1 MSIDYD
7 KIFDDALKKLRSEGR
22 YRVFNNITRKKG
34 EFPKAIYNN
43 QFGVKSDVTI
53 WCSNDYLGMG
63 QNPSVVEAFV
73 NAVNLV
79 GAGAGGT
86 RNISGTSNYHV
97 ELENELSRFHKKEA
111 SLIFTSGYIANEC
124 ALSTLA
130 RFLPNSIIFSD
141 ENNHASMI
149 EGIKKGNS
157 NKKIWKHNDINH
169 LEYLLRNTDKNS
181 SKIVAFE
188 SVYSM
193 DGDFAPIEEIINIS
207 KKYNAL
213 TYLDEVHGVGL
224 YGLFGGGLSQKLEV
238 QEEIDILEGTLA
250 KGFGLMGGYITAKS
264 NIIDVIRS
272 YAPGFIFTTS
282 LPPSLAA
289 AAIASIRFVRNNNN
303 LRVSLYER
311 SRKLKQMMYNKNLPI
326 IENKS
331 HIVPLLVKDPKLCKE
346 ISDILLNDYSIYVQP
361 INYPT
366 VPRGLE
372 RLRFTPTPLH
382 DDEKMEYLVNSLD
395 KIWIS
400 LKLSRAA

>member
-169 LEYLLRNTDKNS
+169 LEYLLKNTDKNS

-224 YGLFGGGLSQKLEV
+224 YGLFGGGLSQKLGV

-311 SRKLKQMMYNKNLPI
+311 SQKLKQMMYNKNLPI

-366 VPRGLE
+366 VPKGLE

>member
-303 LRVSLYER
+303 LRVSLYE
-311 SRKLKQMMYNKNLPI
+311 SC
-326 IENKS
+326 
-331 HIVPLLVKDPKLCKE
+331 LLYT
-346 ISDILLNDYSIYVQP
+346 SDAA
-361 INYPT
+361 
-366 VPRGLE
+366 
-372 RLRFTPTPLH
+372 
-382 DDEKMEYLVNSLD
+382 DE
-395 KIWIS
+395 
-400 LKLSRAA
+400 

>member
-1 MSIDYD
+1 MINYD
-7 KIFDDALKKLRSEGR
+7 QIFNNDLKDLRQEGR
-22 YRVFNNITRKKG
+22 YRTFNNITRKKG
-34 EFPKAIYNN
+34 EFPKAVYNN
-43 QFGVKSDVTI
+43 QFGIKSDVTI

-63 QNPSVVEAFV
+63 QNSSVVDAFV

-97 ELENELSRFHKKEA
+97 ELENELAKFHKKDA
-111 SLIFTSGYIANEC
+111 ALIFTSGYIANEC

-130 RFLPNSIIFSD
+130 KMLPDCIIYSD

-149 EGIKKGNS
+149 EGIRKGNS
-157 NKKIWKHNDINH
+157 DKFIWKHNDINH
-169 LEYLLRNTDKNS
+169 LEMLLKKSNPALP
-181 SKIVAFE
+181 KIVAFE

-193 DGDFAPIEEIINIS
+193 DGDFAPIKEIINVS

-224 YGLFGGGLSQKLEV
+224 YGKNGGGLA
-238 QEEIDILEGTLA
+238 EELNVIEDIDIFEGTLA
-250 KGFGLMGGYITAKS
+250 KGFGLMGGYITAKN

-289 AAIASIRFVRNNNN
+289 AAIASVRYVKNNHS
-303 LRVSLYER
+303 LREALYER
-311 SRKLKQMMYNKNLPI
+311 ANKLKKLMLKKNLPI
-326 IENKS
+326 IQNNS
-331 HIVPLLVKDPKLCKE
+331 HIVPLLVKDPARCKE
-346 ISDILLNDYSIYVQP
+346 ISDILLNNYSIYVQP

-366 VPRGLE
+366 VPKGSE

-382 DDEKMEYLVNSLD
+382 DDSKIEFLVNSLD
-395 KIWIS
+395 AIWNE

>member
-1 MSIDYD
+1 MINYD
-7 KIFDDALKKLRSEGR
+7 QIFNNALKDLRQEGR
-22 YRVFNNITRKKG
+22 YRTFNNITRKKG
-34 EFPKAIYNN
+34 EFPKAVYNN
-43 QFGVKSDVTI
+43 QFGIKSDVTI

-63 QNPSVVEAFV
+63 QNSSVVDAFV

-97 ELENELSRFHKKEA
+97 ELENELAKFHKKDA
-111 SLIFTSGYIANEC
+111 ALIFTSGYIANEC

-130 RFLPNSIIFSD
+130 KMLPDCIIYSD

-149 EGIKKGNS
+149 EGIRKGNS
-157 NKKIWKHNDINH
+157 DKFIWKHNDINH
-169 LEYLLRNTDKNS
+169 LEMLLKKSNPALP
-181 SKIVAFE
+181 KIVAFE

-193 DGDFAPIEEIINIS
+193 DGDFAPIKEIIDVS

-224 YGLFGGGLSQKLEV
+224 YGKNGGGLA
-238 QEEIDILEGTLA
+238 EELNVIEDIDIFEGTLA
-250 KGFGLMGGYITAKS
+250 KGFGLMGGYITAKN

-289 AAIASIRFVRNNNN
+289 AAIASVRYVKNNHS
-303 LRVSLYER
+303 LREALYER
-311 SRKLKQMMYNKNLPI
+311 ANKLKKLMLKKNLPI
-326 IENKS
+326 IQNNS
-331 HIVPLLVKDPKLCKE
+331 HIVPLLVKDPARCKE
-346 ISDILLNDYSIYVQP
+346 ISDILLNNYSIYVQP

-366 VPRGLE
+366 VPKGSE

-382 DDEKMEYLVNSLD
+382 DDSKIEFLVNSLD
-395 KIWIS
+395 AIWNE

>member
-311 SRKLKQMMYNKNLPI
+311 SQKLKQMMYNKNLPI

>member
-7 KIFDDALKKLRSEGR
+7 KIFDDALKNLRHEGR

-43 QFGVKSDVTI
+43 HFGVKSDVTV

-63 QNPSVVEAFV
+63 QNPNVVEAFI

-97 ELENELSRFHKKEA
+97 ELENELSRFHKKDS

-130 RFLPNSIIFSD
+130 RFLPNSTIFSD

-169 LEYLLRNTDKNS
+169 LEYLLKNTDKNS

-224 YGLFGGGLSQKLEV
+224 YGLFGGGLSQKLGV
-238 QEEIDILEGTLA
+238 QEDIDILEGTLA

-303 LRVSLYER
+303 LRESLYER
-311 SRKLKQMMYNKNLPI
+311 SQKLKQMMNNKNLPI

-346 ISDILLNDYSIYVQP
+346 ISDILLDDYSIYVQP

-366 VPRGLE
+366 VPKGLE

-395 KIWIS
+395 KIWMS

>member
-326 IENKS
+326 VENKS

>member
-1 MSIDYD
+1 MINYD
-7 KIFDDALKKLRSEGR
+7 QIFNNALKDLRQEGR
-22 YRVFNNITRKKG
+22 YRTFNNITRKKG
-34 EFPKAIYNN
+34 EFPKAVYNN
-43 QFGVKSDVTI
+43 QFGIKSDVTI

-63 QNPSVVEAFV
+63 QNSSVVDAFV

-97 ELENELSRFHKKEA
+97 ELENELAKFHKKDA
-111 SLIFTSGYIANEC
+111 ALIFTSGYIANEC

-130 RFLPNSIIFSD
+130 KMLPDCIIYSD

-149 EGIKKGNS
+149 EGIRKGNS
-157 NKKIWKHNDINH
+157 DKFIWKHNDINH
-169 LEYLLRNTDKNS
+169 LEMLLKKSNPALP
-181 SKIVAFE
+181 KIVAFE

-193 DGDFAPIEEIINIS
+193 DGDFAPIKEIIDVS

-224 YGLFGGGLSQKLEV
+224 YGKNGGGLA
-238 QEEIDILEGTLA
+238 EELNVIEDIDIFEGTLA
-250 KGFGLMGGYITAKS
+250 KGFGLMGGYITAKN

-289 AAIASIRFVRNNNN
+289 AAIASVRYVKNNHS
-303 LRVSLYER
+303 LREALYER
-311 SRKLKQMMYNKNLPI
+311 ANKLKKLMLKKNLPI
-326 IENKS
+326 IQNNS
-331 HIVPLLVKDPKLCKE
+331 HIVPLLVKDPVRCKE
-346 ISDILLNDYSIYVQP
+346 ISDILLNNYSIYVQP

-366 VPRGLE
+366 VPKGSE

-382 DDEKMEYLVNSLD
+382 DDSKIEFLVNSLD
-395 KIWIS
+395 AIWNE

>member
-7 KIFDDALKKLRSEGR
+7 LIFNSALKDLRQEGR

-34 EFPKAIYNN
+34 EFPKAVYNN
-43 QFGVKSDVTI
+43 QYGIKSDVTI

-63 QNPSVVEAFV
+63 QNP
-73 NAVNLV
+73 LV
-79 GAGAGGT
+79 AKFHNKDGA
-86 RNISGTSNYHV
+86 
-97 ELENELSRFHKKEA
+97 
-111 SLIFTSGYIANEC
+111 LIFTSGYIANEC

-130 RFLPNSIIFSD
+130 KFLPNCVVFSD

-149 EGIKKGNS
+149 EGIRKGNS
-157 NKKIWKHNDINH
+157 DKFIWKHNDVDH
-169 LEYLLRNTDKNS
+169 LEYLLKNS
-181 SKIVAFE
+181 NKAHPKIIAFE

-193 DGDFAPIEEIINIS
+193 DGDFAPIKKIIEVS

-224 YGLFGGGLSQKLEV
+224 YGKNGGGLSEQLGLTS
-238 QEEIDILEGTLA
+238 EIDIIEGTLA

-272 YAPGFIFTTS
+272 FAPGFIFTTS

-289 AAIASIRFVRNNNN
+289 AAVASIRYVKNNYS
-303 LRVSLYER
+303 LREALYDR
-311 SRKLKQMMYNKNLPI
+311 ADKLKRMMLAKNLPI
-326 IENKS
+326 IKNNS
-331 HIVPLLVKDPKLCKE
+331 HIVPLLVKDPVRCKE

-366 VPRGLE
+366 VPKGLE

-382 DDEKMEYLVNSLD
+382 DDSKLEFLVNSLD
-395 KIWIS
+395 QIWRE
-400 LKLSRAA
+400 LKLARAA

>member
-224 YGLFGGGLSQKLEV
+224 YGLFGGGLSQKLGV

-311 SRKLKQMMYNKNLPI
+311 SQKLKQMMYNKNLPI

-372 RLRFTPTPLH
+372 RLRFTPNTT
-382 DDEKMEYLVNSLD
+382 S
-395 KIWIS
+395 
-400 LKLSRAA
+400 

>member
-193 DGDFAPIEEIINIS
+193 DGDFAPIEDIINIS

-326 IENKS
+326 VENKS

>member
-1 MSIDYD
+1 MINYD
-7 KIFDDALKKLRSEGR
+7 QIFNNALKDLRQEGR
-22 YRVFNNITRKKG
+22 YRTFNNITRKKG
-34 EFPKAIYNN
+34 EFPKAVYNN
-43 QFGVKSDVTI
+43 QFGIKSDVTI

-63 QNPSVVEAFV
+63 QNSSVVDAFV

-97 ELENELSRFHKKEA
+97 ELENELAKFHKKDA
-111 SLIFTSGYIANEC
+111 ALIFTSGYIANEC

-130 RFLPNSIIFSD
+130 KMLPDCIIYSD

-149 EGIKKGNS
+149 EGIRKGNS
-157 NKKIWKHNDINH
+157 DKFIWKHNDINH
-169 LEYLLRNTDKNS
+169 LEMLLKKSNPALP
-181 SKIVAFE
+181 KIVAFE

-193 DGDFAPIEEIINIS
+193 DGDFAPIKEIINVS

-224 YGLFGGGLSQKLEV
+224 YGKNGGGLA
-238 QEEIDILEGTLA
+238 EELNVIEDIDIFEGTLA
-250 KGFGLMGGYITAKS
+250 KGFGLMGGYITAKN

-289 AAIASIRFVRNNNN
+289 AAIASVRYVKNNHS
-303 LRVSLYER
+303 LREALYER
-311 SRKLKQMMYNKNLPI
+311 ANKLKKLMLKKNLPI
-326 IENKS
+326 IQNNS
-331 HIVPLLVKDPKLCKE
+331 HIVPLLVKDPARCKE
-346 ISDILLNDYSIYVQP
+346 ISDILLNNYSIYVQP

-366 VPRGLE
+366 VPKGSE

-382 DDEKMEYLVNSLD
+382 DDSKIEFLVNSLD
-395 KIWIS
+395 AIWNE

>member
-1 MSIDYD
+1 MSINYD
-7 KIFDDALKKLRSEGR
+7 LIFNNALKDLRQEGR

-34 EFPKAIYNN
+34 EFPKAVYND
-43 QFGVKSDVTI
+43 QYGIKSDVTI

-63 QNPSVVEAFV
+63 QNPLVVDAFV

-97 ELENELSRFHKKEA
+97 ELERELAKFHNKDGA
-111 SLIFTSGYIANEC
+111 LIFTSGYIANEC

-130 RFLPNSIIFSD
+130 KFLKNCIIFSD

-149 EGIKKGNS
+149 EGIRKGNS
-157 NKKIWKHNDINH
+157 EKSIWKHNDVEH
-169 LEYLLRNTDKNS
+169 LEHLLKNS
-181 SKIVAFE
+181 NPEVPKIVAFE

-193 DGDFAPIEEIINIS
+193 DGDFAPIEEIIKVS

-224 YGLFGGGLSQKLEV
+224 YGKNGGGLSEHLGLTSQ
-238 QEEIDILEGTLA
+238 IDIIEGTLA
-250 KGFGLMGGYITAKS
+250 KGFGLMGGYITAKY
-264 NIIDVIRS
+264 NIVDVIRS
-272 YAPGFIFTTS
+272 FAPGFIFTTS

-289 AAIASIRFVRNNNN
+289 AAIASVRHVKNNHS
-303 LRVSLYER
+303 LREALYNRAE
-311 SRKLKQMMYNKNLPI
+311 KLKKLMVERNLPI
-326 IENKS
+326 IKNNS
-331 HIVPLLVKDPKLCKE
+331 HIVPLLVKDPVICKE
-346 ISDILLNDYSIYVQP
+346 ISDILLNEYSIYVQP

-382 DDEKMEYLVNSLD
+382 DDLKLETLVNALD
-395 KIWIS
+395 KIWKE
-400 LKLSRAA
+400 LKLARAA

>member
-193 DGDFAPIEEIINIS
+193 DGDFAPIEEIVNIS

-250 KGFGLMGGYITAKS
+250 KGFGLLGGYITAKS

>member
-169 LEYLLRNTDKNS
+169 LEYLLKNTDKNS

-224 YGLFGGGLSQKLEV
+224 YGLFGGGLSQKLGV

-311 SRKLKQMMYNKNLPI
+311 SQKLKQMMYNKNLPI

-366 VPRGLE
+366 VPKGLE
-372 RLRFTPTPLH
+372 RLRFTPNTT
-382 DDEKMEYLVNSLD
+382 S
-395 KIWIS
+395 
-400 LKLSRAA
+400 

>member
-1 MSIDYD
+1 MINYD
-7 KIFDDALKKLRSEGR
+7 QIFNNALKDLRQEGR
-22 YRVFNNITRKKG
+22 YRTFNNITRKKG
-34 EFPKAIYNN
+34 EFPKAVYNN
-43 QFGVKSDVTI
+43 QFGIKSDVTI

-63 QNPSVVEAFV
+63 QNSSVVDAFV

-86 RNISGTSNYHV
+86 RNISGASNYHV
-97 ELENELSRFHKKEA
+97 ELENELAKFHKKDA
-111 SLIFTSGYIANEC
+111 ALIFTSGYIANEC

-130 RFLPNSIIFSD
+130 KMLPDCIIYSD

-149 EGIKKGNS
+149 EGIRKGNS
-157 NKKIWKHNDINH
+157 DKFIWKHNDINH
-169 LEYLLRNTDKNS
+169 LEMLLKKSNPALP
-181 SKIVAFE
+181 KIVAFE

-193 DGDFAPIEEIINIS
+193 DGDFAPIKEIINVS

-224 YGLFGGGLSQKLEV
+224 YGKNGGGLA
-238 QEEIDILEGTLA
+238 EELNVIEDIDIFEGTLA
-250 KGFGLMGGYITAKS
+250 KGFGLMGGYITAKN

-289 AAIASIRFVRNNNN
+289 AAIASVRYVKNNHS
-303 LRVSLYER
+303 LREALYER
-311 SRKLKQMMYNKNLPI
+311 ANKLKKLMLKKNLPI
-326 IENKS
+326 IQNNS
-331 HIVPLLVKDPKLCKE
+331 HIVPLLVKDPARCKE
-346 ISDILLNDYSIYVQP
+346 ISDILLNNYSIYVQP

-366 VPRGLE
+366 VPKGSE

-382 DDEKMEYLVNSLD
+382 DDSKIEFLVNSLD
-395 KIWIS
+395 AIWNE

>member
-1 MSIDYD
+1 MINYD
-7 KIFDDALKKLRSEGR
+7 QIFNNALKDLRQEGR
-22 YRVFNNITRKKG
+22 YRTFNNITRKKG
-34 EFPKAIYNN
+34 EFPKAVYNN
-43 QFGVKSDVTI
+43 QFGIKSDVTI

-63 QNPSVVEAFV
+63 QNSSVVDAFV

-97 ELENELSRFHKKEA
+97 ELENELAKFHKKDA
-111 SLIFTSGYIANEC
+111 ALIFTSGYIANEC

-130 RFLPNSIIFSD
+130 KMLPDCIIYSD

-149 EGIKKGNS
+149 EGIRKGNS
-157 NKKIWKHNDINH
+157 DKFIWKHNDINH
-169 LEYLLRNTDKNS
+169 LEMLLKKSNPALP
-181 SKIVAFE
+181 KIVAFE

-193 DGDFAPIEEIINIS
+193 DGDFAPIKEIINVS

-224 YGLFGGGLSQKLEV
+224 YGKNGGGLA
-238 QEEIDILEGTLA
+238 EELNVIEDIDIFEGTLA
-250 KGFGLMGGYITAKS
+250 KGFGLMGGYITAKN

-289 AAIASIRFVRNNNN
+289 AAIASVRYVKNNHS
-303 LRVSLYER
+303 LREALYER
-311 SRKLKQMMYNKNLPI
+311 ANKLKKLMLKKNLPI
-326 IENKS
+326 IQNNS
-331 HIVPLLVKDPKLCKE
+331 HIVPLLVKDPVRCKE
-346 ISDILLNDYSIYVQP
+346 ISDILLNNYSIYVQP

-366 VPRGLE
+366 VPKGSE

-382 DDEKMEYLVNSLD
+382 DDSKIEFLVNSLD
-395 KIWIS
+395 AIWNE